1 MSARRLSRE
10 DWIHAALDAIAGG
23 GLGAVAI
30 EPLAATLGVT
40 KGSFYAHFSG
50 REELIDATLAAW
62 EESHAT
68 GALPQVRSIADPA
81 ARLAEVIRAAVAFS
95 QGGEPSVHLNLLGE
109 MHDLRVREAVARVTA
124 GRLRELTAMFGALG
138 LDPSVAR
145 RRARMLYATYLG
157 LLQMA
162 RESPERPLGAAE
174 TRRLVEDLRRA
185 LITAD

>member
-1 MSARRLSRE
+1 MAARRLSRE

-50 REELIDATLAAW
+50 HDELIEATLRAW
-62 EESHAT
+62 EASHAT
-68 GALPQVRSIADPA
+68 GSLPQLRALADPG

-95 QGGEPSVHLNLLGE
+95 QGGEPSAHLNLLGE
-109 MHDLRVREAVARVTA
+109 MHDPRVREAVARVTA
-124 GRLRELTAMFGALG
+124 ERLRELTALFAALG
-138 LDPSVAR
+138 LDRGTAR
-145 RRARMLYATYLG
+145 RRARLFYATYLG

-162 RESPERPLGAAE
+162 RETPEKSLSTAE
-174 TRRLVEDLRRA
+174 TRRLVDDLRRA
-185 LITAD
+185 LITPG